1 MKLYQARTIHTLEAD
16 QPCTHI
22 AIDDDGRIAAIGGN
36 ELQQQYGPADQTFAD
51 QVMVPGFVEGHAHA
65 MEGVIWKLPYVGFY
79 GRYHPD
85 GDYVEGCDS
94 VAALLARLAQLDRQM
109 PAGEAIFAWGY
120 DAIYFGDDKP
130 MKEQLD
136 QVSTERPIIVH
147 HSNLHLITVNSKAL
161 ALAGI
166 DGNTDVDGIYQNAQ
180 GEPNGELA
188 ELAAMFLVYNAVGNP
203 VFGGMND
210 AEGLVRYGRSGRRAG
225 VTTAA
230 DLYNNLEPET
240 VATMQ
245 SVVNDAAFPMRLV
258 STLGVMHS
266 SAQEAVDRA
275 LQLRNECSDKLRLG
289 AVKIVTDGSIQGFS
303 ARVRQPYV
311 NGVENGVWNAPP
323 PAMEQMIIACN
334 AKDIPV
340 HVHVNGDQASE
351 FALQAFAKAAES
363 HAFTVPHV
371 LQHAQMMDTAQ
382 LEQAKDLDL
391 HVNFFAN
398 HTFYWGDQHR
408 DETVGKDIAQRMNP
422 AREALDLGLNVA
434 IHSDAPVSPLG
445 PLHVMWAAVNRV
457 TASGALLGPNQRISA
472 VEGLQAITLGP
483 ARTLGMDSEIG
494 SLAVGKRAD
503 ITVLDLDPLAIDPMS
518 IKDVIVV
525 ATLLDGKVTS

>member
-1 MKLYQARTIHTLEAD
+1 MKLYQARTIHTLAVD
-16 QPCTHI
+16 QPCSHI
-22 AIDDDGRIAAIGGN
+22 AINDDGKIAAVGGC
-36 ELQQQYGPADQTFAD
+36 ELEQQYGPADQTFAK

-85 GDYVEGCDS
+85 GDYIEGCDS
-94 VAALLARLAQLDRQM
+94 VAALLARLAQLDSEM

-120 DAIYFGDDKP
+120 DAIYFADDKP

-147 HSNLHLITVNSKAL
+147 HSNLHLITVNAKAL

-166 DGNTDVDGIYQNAQ
+166 DATTDVDGIYKNAQ
-180 GEPNGELA
+180 GEPSGELA

-245 SVVNDAAFPMRLV
+245 SVVNTTDFPMRLV

-266 SAQEAVDRA
+266 SSQEAVNRA
-275 LQLRNECSDKLRLG
+275 LELRQECSDKLRLG
-289 AVKIVTDGSIQGFS
+289 AIKIVTDGSIQGFS

-334 AKDIPV
+334 EADIPI
-340 HVHVNGDQASE
+340 HIHVNGDQASE
-351 FALQAFAKAAES
+351 FALQALAKAAAT

-371 LQHAQMMDTAQ
+371 LQHAQMMDTQQ
-382 LEQAKDLDL
+382 LQAAKALGV

-457 TASGALLGPNQRISA
+457 TASGAILGPKQRISA
-472 VEGLQAITLGP
+472 QEGLRAITIGP
-483 ARTLGMDSEIG
+483 ARTLGMETEIG

-503 ITVLDLDPLAIDPMS
+503 ITVLDNDPLAIDPMA
-518 IKDVIVV
+518 IKDINVI
-525 ATLLDGKVTS
+525 ATLLDGEVTH

>member
-1 MKLYQARTIHTLEAD
+1 MKLYQARAIHTLEVD
-16 QPCTHI
+16 QPYTHI
-22 AIDDDGRIAAIGGN
+22 AIDNEGRIAAVGGD
-36 ELQQQYGPADQTFAD
+36 ELEQQYGPADLTFAD
-51 QVMVPGFVEGHAHA
+51 KIMVPGFVEGHAHA

-94 VAALLARLAQLDRQM
+94 VAALLARLQQLDADM
-109 PAGEAIFAWGY
+109 PAGEPIFAWGY
-120 DAIYFGDDKP
+120 DAIYFGDNKP
-130 MKEQLD
+130 MQEQLD
-136 QVSTERPIIVH
+136 QVSTKRPIIVH

-161 ALAGI
+161 ELAGI
-166 DGNTDVDGIYQNAQ
+166 DATTDVDGIYKNDQ

-240 VATMQ
+240 VQTIQ
-245 SVVNDAAFPMRLV
+245 SVVNDASFPMRLV

-266 SAQEAVDRA
+266 SSQEAVNRA
-275 LQLRNECSDKLRLG
+275 LELRQECSDKLRLG
-289 AVKIVTDGSIQGFS
+289 AIKIVTDGSIQGFS

-334 AKDIPV
+334 EADIPI
-340 HVHVNGDQASE
+340 HIHVNGDQASE
-351 FALQAFAKAAES
+351 FALQALAKAAAK

-371 LQHAQMMDTAQ
+371 LQHAQMMDSEQ
-382 LEQAKDLDL
+382 LEAAKALGV

-398 HTFYWGDQHR
+398 HTYYWGDQHR
-408 DETVGKDIAQRMNP
+408 NETVGKEIAQRMNP

-457 TASGALLGPNQRISA
+457 TASGAILGPKQRISA
-472 VEGLQAITLGP
+472 VEGLRAITIGP
-483 ARTLGMDSEIG
+483 ARTLGMDTEIG

-503 ITVLDLDPLAIDPMS
+503 ITVLDNDPLALDPMA
-518 IKDVIVV
+518 IKDINVI
-525 ATLLDGKVTS
+525 ATLLDGEVTH

>member
-1 MKLYQARTIHTLEAD
+1 MKLYQARTIHTLEAE
-16 QPCTHI
+16 QSCTHI
-22 AIDDDGRIAAIGGN
+22 AVDEGGLIAAIGGE
-36 ELQQQYGPADQTFAD
+36 ELVQQYGPADQAFAD

-94 VAALLARLAQLDRQM
+94 VAALLTRLQQLDAEM
-109 PAGEAIFAWGY
+109 PAHEAIFAWGY

-130 MKEQLD
+130 MKEHLD
-136 QVSTERPIIVH
+136 QVSTERPIIIH

-161 ALAGI
+161 QLAGI
-166 DGNTDVDGIYQNAQ
+166 DANTDVDGIYKNEQ
-180 GEPNGELA
+180 GEANGELA

-245 SVVNDAAFPMRLV
+245 SVVNDEAFPMRLV

-266 SAQEAVDRA
+266 SAQEAVERA
-275 LQLRNECSDKLRLG
+275 LQLRQECSDKLRLG

-334 AKDIPV
+334 RADIPV

-351 FALQAFAKAAES
+351 FALQAFAKAAED

-371 LQHAQMMDTAQ
+371 LQHAQMMDSEQ
-382 LEQAKDLDL
+382 LQAAKVLGL

-457 TASGALLGPNQRISA
+457 TASGTILGPKQRINA
-472 VEGLQAITLGP
+472 VEGLRAITLGP
-483 ARTLGMDSEIG
+483 AKTLAMDAEIG

-503 ITVLDLDPLAIDPMS
+503 ITVLDLDPLAIDPMA
-518 IKDVIVV
+518 IKDVKVV
-525 ATLLDGKVTS
+525 ATLLDGKVTH